1 LIDGP
6 SLHADQLC
14 VQLFSILICLF
25 VFTVFSQDAELLQPV
40 SLEVQPFDDLLTFDQ
55 PLDASLADIGE
66 FYKFLFNWY
75 TLLGVRVFLLYM

>member
-55 PLDASLADIGE
+55 PLDASLADFGE
-66 FYKFLFNWY
+66 F
-75 TLLGVRVFLLYM
+75 